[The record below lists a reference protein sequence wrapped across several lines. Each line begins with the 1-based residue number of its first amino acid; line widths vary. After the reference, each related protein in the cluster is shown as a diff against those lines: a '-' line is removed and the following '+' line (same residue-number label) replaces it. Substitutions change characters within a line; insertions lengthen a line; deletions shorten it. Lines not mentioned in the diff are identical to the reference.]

1 MKKKIMIVFLA
12 VAVAISGCGA
22 SKKSSVKNETA
33 CSDMLIKVAG
43 DGVCSEWIDIE
54 TGVHYFC
61 INSVCMCPRYNAD
74 GSLIV
79 TEVNPCKSE

>member
-1 MKKKIMIVFLA
+1 MKKKAMIVFLI
-12 VAVAISGCGA
+12 VAVAIFGCGT

-43 DGVCSEWIDIE
+43 DDVCSEWIDYE
-54 TGVHYFC
+54 TGVHYFVV
-61 INSVCMCPRYNAD
+61 NSVCMCPRYKAD
-74 GSLIV
+74 GSLVV